1 MEAILK
7 QGSLFS
13 FLDNKVDILYIY
25 DNISAVI

>member
-13 FLDNKVDILYIY
+13 FYANKVDILYIY